1 MQNILDKLSLK
12 IAYWRTRI
20 RQGKTYLQ
28 CLHYLPKIIYCLLEL
43 EDISESKVM
52 KGLY

>member
-1 MQNILDKLSLK
+1 MYRQIIVEAYI
-12 IAYWRTRI
+12 IACLRTHI
-20 RQGKTYLQ
+20 CKGKTNLQ

-52 KGLY
+52 KRL